1 VEGRE
6 KEAAVMDSEEE
17 GRDSGEA
24 VMDLVEVEMDSGE
37 AAMVQLAPEVAAKA
51 LPEAEETV
59 VAVKVAAVMVK
70 PESEVEVV
78 TVKLAEEKMEVVMV
92 QTEETATE
100 EEGVEE
106 EIRAPR
112 EAAASLAQ
120 LELAGEEI
128 QEEEEEE
135 IRAPREAMVQSLRLV
150 LAGEEIQEEEEE
162 EEEEALRNRPEIR
175 RAVPAVEIT
184 VVAQGVEDLAAAAS
198 VKREKEEARPQE
210 QLPRALPVR
219 AVVEV
224 VDSREAMV
232 QSLRLVLAVKLV
244 VAVAEKEEE
253 VVAAATLRQFQPWV
267 IVVAAAA
274 TLRQLQPR
282 AIVAT
287 AAAVKE

>member
-1 VEGRE
+1 
-6 KEAAVMDSEEE
+6 MDSEEE

-37 AAMVQLAPEVAAKA
+37 AAMVQLAPEVAAKV

-198 VKREKEEARPQE
+198 VKREKEEAKPQE

-219 AVVEV
+219 AAVEV

-253 VVAAATLRQFQPWV
+253 VVAAATLRQFQPRA
-267 IVVAAAA
+267 IVVAAAV
-274 TLRQLQPR
+274 TLRQFQPR

-287 AAAVKE
+287 AAVKE

>member
-1 VEGRE
+1 
-6 KEAAVMDSEEE
+6 MDSEEE
-17 GRDSGEA
+17 GRDLGEA

-37 AAMVQLAPEVAAKA
+37 AAMVQLAPEVAAKV

-78 TVKLAEEKMEVVMV
+78 TVKLAGEKMEVVMV

-198 VKREKEEARPQE
+198 VKREKEEAKPQE

-244 VAVAEKEEE
+244 VVVAEKEEE
-253 VVAAATLRQFQPWV
+253 AVAAATLRQFQPWA

>member
-1 VEGRE
+1 
-6 KEAAVMDSEEE
+6 MDSEEE

-37 AAMVQLAPEVAAKA
+37 AAMVQLAPEVAAKV

-120 LELAGEEI
+120 LELAGEGI

-198 VKREKEEARPQE
+198 VKREKEEAKPQE

-253 VVAAATLRQFQPWV
+253 VVAAATLRQFQPRA
-267 IVVAAAA
+267 IVVAAAV
-274 TLRQLQPR
+274 TLRQFQPR

-287 AAAVKE
+287 AAVKE

>member
-1 VEGRE
+1 
-6 KEAAVMDSEEE
+6 MDSEEE
-17 GRDSGEA
+17 GRDLGEA

-78 TVKLAEEKMEVVMV
+78 TVKLAGEKMEVVMV

-150 LAGEEIQEEEEE
+150 LAGKEIQEEEEEEE

-198 VKREKEEARPQE
+198 VKREKEEAKPQE

-219 AVVEV
+219 AAVEV

-253 VVAAATLRQFQPWV
+253 VVAAATLRQFQPRA
-267 IVVAAAA
+267 IVVAAAV
-274 TLRQLQPR
+274 TLRQFQPR

-287 AAAVKE
+287 AAVKE

>member
-1 VEGRE
+1 
-6 KEAAVMDSEEE
+6 MDSEEE
-17 GRDSGEA
+17 GRDLGEA

-37 AAMVQLAPEVAAKA
+37 AAMVQLAPEVAAKV

-78 TVKLAEEKMEVVMV
+78 TVKLAGEKMEVVMV

-120 LELAGEEI
+120 LELAEEGI
-128 QEEEEEE
+128 QEEEEEEE

-210 QLPRALPVR
+210 QLPRAFPVR

-253 VVAAATLRQFQPWV
+253 AVAAATLRQFQPWA

>member
-1 VEGRE
+1 
-6 KEAAVMDSEEE
+6 MDSEEE

-37 AAMVQLAPEVAAKA
+37 AAMVQLAPEVAAKV

-120 LELAGEEI
+120 LELVGEGI
-128 QEEEEEE
+128 QEEEEEEE

-198 VKREKEEARPQE
+198 VKREKEEAKPQE

-219 AVVEV
+219 AAVEV

-244 VAVAEKEEE
+244 VVVAEKEEE
-253 VVAAATLRQFQPWV
+253 AVAAATLRQFQPWA

>member
-1 VEGRE
+1 
-6 KEAAVMDSEEE
+6 MDSEEE
-17 GRDSGEA
+17 GRDLGEA

-37 AAMVQLAPEVAAKA
+37 AAMVQLAPEVAAKV

-70 PESEVEVV
+70 PESGVEVV
-78 TVKLAEEKMEVVMV
+78 TVKLAGEKMEVVMV

-120 LELAGEEI
+120 LE
-128 QEEEEEE
+128 
-135 IRAPREAMVQSLRLV
+135 

-210 QLPRALPVR
+210 QLPRAFPVR

-244 VAVAEKEEE
+244 VVVAEKEEE
-253 VVAAATLRQFQPWV
+253 AVAAATLRQFQPWA

>member
-1 VEGRE
+1 
-6 KEAAVMDSEEE
+6 MDSEEE
-17 GRDSGEA
+17 GRDLGEA

-37 AAMVQLAPEVAAKA
+37 AAMVQLAPEVAAKV
-51 LPEAEETV
+51 LPEADETV

-78 TVKLAEEKMEVVMV
+78 MVKLAEERMEVVMV

-120 LELAGEEI
+120 LELAEEGI
-128 QEEEEEE
+128 QEEEEEEE

-198 VKREKEEARPQE
+198 VKREKEEATPQE

-244 VAVAEKEEE
+244 VGVAEKEEE
-253 VVAAATLRQFQPWV
+253 
-267 IVVAAAA
+267 VAAAA
-274 TLRQLQPR
+274 TLRQFQPR

>member
-1 VEGRE
+1 
-6 KEAAVMDSEEE
+6 MDSEEE

-162 EEEEALRNRPEIR
+162 EEEALRNRPEIR

-198 VKREKEEARPQE
+198 VKREKEEAKPQE

-219 AVVEV
+219 AAVEV

-253 VVAAATLRQFQPWV
+253 AVAAATLRQFQPWA

>member
-1 VEGRE
+1 
-6 KEAAVMDSEEE
+6 MDSEEE
-17 GRDSGEA
+17 GRDLGEA

-37 AAMVQLAPEVAAKA
+37 AAMVQLAPEVAAKV
-51 LPEAEETV
+51 LPEVEEMV

-70 PESEVEVV
+70 PGSEVEVV
-78 TVKLAEEKMEVVMV
+78 MVKLAEERMEVVMV

-120 LELAGEEI
+120 LELAEEGI
-128 QEEEEEE
+128 QEEEEEEE

-253 VVAAATLRQFQPWV
+253 AVAAATLRQFQPWA
-267 IVVAAAA
+267 IVATAAA

>member
-1 VEGRE
+1 
-6 KEAAVMDSEEE
+6 MDSEEE

-37 AAMVQLAPEVAAKA
+37 AAMVQLAPEVAAKV

-78 TVKLAEEKMEVVMV
+78 TVKLAGEKMEVVMV

-120 LELAGEEI
+120 LELAGEGI
-128 QEEEEEE
+128 QEEEEEEE

-198 VKREKEEARPQE
+198 VKREKEEAKPQE

-253 VVAAATLRQFQPWV
+253 AVAAATLRQFQPWA
-267 IVVAAAA
+267 IVVAAAV
-274 TLRQLQPR
+274 TLRQFQPR

>member
-6 KEAAVMDSEEE
+6 KEVAAMDSEEE

-37 AAMVQLAPEVAAKA
+37 AAMVQLAPEVAAKV

-59 VAVKVAAVMVK
+59 VAVEVAAVMVK

-78 TVKLAEEKMEVVMV
+78 TVKLAGEKMEVVMV

-120 LELAGEEI
+120 LELAGEGI

-244 VAVAEKEEE
+244 VAVAEKEEA
-253 VVAAATLRQFQPWV
+253 V
-267 IVVAAAA
+267 AAA

>member
-1 VEGRE
+1 MRNSHSQFDLQ
-6 KEAAVMDSEEE
+6 EA
-17 GRDSGEA
+17 G
-24 VMDLVEVEMDSGE
+24 
-37 AAMVQLAPEVAAKA
+37 
-51 LPEAEETV
+51 EAEEEDDLF
-59 VAVKVAAVMVK
+59 ASGHEASAGPSPRK
-70 PESEVEVV
+70 P
-78 TVKLAEEKMEVVMV
+78 
-92 QTEETATE
+92 
-100 EEGVEE
+100 
-106 EIRAPR
+106 RAPKR
-112 EAAASLAQ
+112 Q
-120 LELAGEEI
+120 
-128 QEEEEEE
+128 
-135 IRAPREAMVQSLRLV
+135 RL
-150 LAGEEIQEEEEE
+150 LPPGEE

-253 VVAAATLRQFQPWV
+253 AV
-267 IVVAAAA
+267 AAA

>member
-1 VEGRE
+1 MKGTRSAVEGRE
-6 KEAAVMDSEEE
+6 KEAAAMDSEEE

-37 AAMVQLAPEVAAKA
+37 AAMVQLAPEVAAKV

-70 PESEVEVV
+70 PESEVEMV
-78 TVKLAEEKMEVVMV
+78 TVKLVEEKMEVVMV
-92 QTEETATE
+92 RTEETATEGVVVE

-120 LELAGEEI
+120 LELAGEGI
-128 QEEEEEE
+128 QEEEEK
-135 IRAPREAMVQSLRLV
+135 
-150 LAGEEIQEEEEE
+150 E

-198 VKREKEEARPQE
+198 VKKEKEEAKPQE

-253 VVAAATLRQFQPWV
+253 V
-267 IVVAAAA
+267 AAAA
-274 TLRQLQPR
+274 TIRQLQSR

>member
-1 VEGRE
+1 
-6 KEAAVMDSEEE
+6 MDSEEE
-17 GRDSGEA
+17 GRDLGEA

-70 PESEVEVV
+70 PESGVEVV
-78 TVKLAEEKMEVVMV
+78 TVKLAGEKMEVVMV

-120 LELAGEEI
+120 LELVGEGI
-128 QEEEEEE
+128 QEEEEEEE

-150 LAGEEIQEEEEE
+150 LAWEEIQEEEEE

-198 VKREKEEARPQE
+198 VKREKEEAKPQE

-219 AVVEV
+219 AAVEV

-253 VVAAATLRQFQPWV
+253 AVAAATLRQFQPWA
-267 IVVAAAA
+267 IVVAAAV
-274 TLRQLQPR
+274 TLRQFQPR

-287 AAAVKE
+287 AAVKE

>member
-1 VEGRE
+1 
-6 KEAAVMDSEEE
+6 MDSEEE

-37 AAMVQLAPEVAAKA
+37 AAMVQLAPEVAAKV

-78 TVKLAEEKMEVVMV
+78 TVKLAGEKMEVVMV

-120 LELAGEEI
+120 LELAGEGI

-198 VKREKEEARPQE
+198 VKREKEEAKPQE
-210 QLPRALPVR
+210 QLPRALRVR

-244 VAVAEKEEE
+244 VEVAEKEEG
-253 VVAAATLRQFQPWV
+253 VVAAATLRQFQPRA
-267 IVVAAAA
+267 IVVAAAV
-274 TLRQLQPR
+274 TLRQFQPW

-287 AAAVKE
+287 APAVKE

>member
-1 VEGRE
+1 
-6 KEAAVMDSEEE
+6 MDSEEE
-17 GRDSGEA
+17 GRDLGEA

-37 AAMVQLAPEVAAKA
+37 AAMVQLAPEVAAKV

-78 TVKLAEEKMEVVMV
+78 TVKLAGEKMEVVMV

-120 LELAGEEI
+120 LELAEEGI
-128 QEEEEEE
+128 QEEEEEEE

-150 LAGEEIQEEEEE
+150 LVGEGIQEEEEEE

-253 VVAAATLRQFQPWV
+253 AVAAATLRQF
-267 IVVAAAA
+267 
-274 TLRQLQPR
+274 
-282 AIVAT
+282 
-287 AAAVKE
+287 

>member
-1 VEGRE
+1 
-6 KEAAVMDSEEE
+6 MDSEEE

-37 AAMVQLAPEVAAKA
+37 AAMVQLAPEVAAKV

-78 TVKLAEEKMEVVMV
+78 MVKLVEERMEVVMV

-120 LELAGEEI
+120 LELAGEGI

-150 LAGEEIQEEEEE
+150 LVGEEIQEEEEE
-162 EEEEALRNRPEIR
+162 EEEEEEALRNLPEIR

-198 VKREKEEARPQE
+198 VKREKEEAKPQE
-210 QLPRALPVR
+210 QLPRALRVR

-244 VAVAEKEEE
+244 VEVTEKEEG
-253 VVAAATLRQFQPWV
+253 VGAAATLRQFQPRA
-267 IVVAAAA
+267 IVVAAAV
-274 TLRQLQPR
+274 TLRQFQPW

-287 AAAVKE
+287 APAVKE

>member
-1 VEGRE
+1 
-6 KEAAVMDSEEE
+6 MDSEEE

-198 VKREKEEARPQE
+198 VKREKEEAKPQE

-219 AVVEV
+219 AAVEV

-253 VVAAATLRQFQPWV
+253 AVAAATLRQFQPWA

>member
-1 VEGRE
+1 
-6 KEAAVMDSEEE
+6 MDSEEE
-17 GRDSGEA
+17 GRDLGEA

-37 AAMVQLAPEVAAKA
+37 AAMVQLAPEVAAKV

-78 TVKLAEEKMEVVMV
+78 TVKLAGEKMEVVMV

-162 EEEEALRNRPEIR
+162 EEEEEEALRNRPEIR

-210 QLPRALPVR
+210 QLPRAFPVR

-244 VAVAEKEEE
+244 VVVAEKEEE
-253 VVAAATLRQFQPWV
+253 AVAAATLRQFQPWA

>member
-1 VEGRE
+1 
-6 KEAAVMDSEEE
+6 MDSEEE

-37 AAMVQLAPEVAAKA
+37 AAMVQLAPEVAAKV

-135 IRAPREAMVQSLRLV
+135 
-150 LAGEEIQEEEEE
+150 
-162 EEEEALRNRPEIR
+162 EEEALRNRPEIR

-198 VKREKEEARPQE
+198 VKREKEEATPQE

-232 QSLRLVLAVKLV
+232 QSLRLVLAVILV

-253 VVAAATLRQFQPWV
+253 AVAAATLRQFQPW
-267 IVVAAAA
+267 
-274 TLRQLQPR
+274 

>member
-1 VEGRE
+1 
-6 KEAAVMDSEEE
+6 MDSEEE

-198 VKREKEEARPQE
+198 VKREKEEAKPQE

-219 AVVEV
+219 AAVEV

-253 VVAAATLRQFQPWV
+253 VVAAATLRQFQPRA
-267 IVVAAAA
+267 IVVAAAV
-274 TLRQLQPR
+274 TLRQFQPR

-287 AAAVKE
+287 AAVKE

>member
-1 VEGRE
+1 
-6 KEAAVMDSEEE
+6 MDSEEE

-37 AAMVQLAPEVAAKA
+37 AAMVQLAPEVAAKV
-51 LPEAEETV
+51 LPEVEEMV

-70 PESEVEVV
+70 PGSEVEVV
-78 TVKLAEEKMEVVMV
+78 MVKLAEERMEVVMV

-120 LELAGEEI
+120 LELAGEGI
-128 QEEEEEE
+128 QEEEEEEE

-150 LAGEEIQEEEEE
+150 LVGEEIQEEEEE
-162 EEEEALRNRPEIR
+162 EEEEALRNLPEIR

-253 VVAAATLRQFQPWV
+253 AVAAATLRQFQPWA
-267 IVVAAAA
+267 IVATAAA

>member
-1 VEGRE
+1 
-6 KEAAVMDSEEE
+6 MDSEEE

-37 AAMVQLAPEVAAKA
+37 AAMVQLAPEVAAKV

-120 LELAGEEI
+120 LE
-128 QEEEEEE
+128 
-135 IRAPREAMVQSLRLV
+135 

-253 VVAAATLRQFQPWV
+253 VVAAATLRQFQP
-267 IVVAAAA
+267 
-274 TLRQLQPR
+274 R

>member
-1 VEGRE
+1 
-6 KEAAVMDSEEE
+6 MDSEEE

-37 AAMVQLAPEVAAKA
+37 AAMVQLAPEVAAKV

-78 TVKLAEEKMEVVMV
+78 TVKLVEEKMEVVMV
-92 QTEETATE
+92 RTEETATE
-100 EEGVEE
+100 GVVVVEEGVEE

-120 LELAGEEI
+120 LELAGEGI
-128 QEEEEEE
+128 QEEEEK
-135 IRAPREAMVQSLRLV
+135 
-150 LAGEEIQEEEEE
+150 E

-198 VKREKEEARPQE
+198 VKKEKEEAKPQE

-244 VAVAEKEEE
+244 VAVAEKEE
-253 VVAAATLRQFQPWV
+253 
-267 IVVAAAA
+267 VAAAA
-274 TLRQLQPR
+274 TLRQLQSR

>member
-1 VEGRE
+1 
-6 KEAAVMDSEEE
+6 MDSEEE
-17 GRDSGEA
+17 GRDLGEA

-37 AAMVQLAPEVAAKA
+37 AAMVQLAPEVAAKV

-128 QEEEEEE
+128 QEEEEEEE

-219 AVVEV
+219 AAVEV

-253 VVAAATLRQFQPWV
+253 AVAAATLRQFQPWA

>member
-17 GRDSGEA
+17 GRDLGEA

-37 AAMVQLAPEVAAKA
+37 AAMVQLAPEVAAKV

-78 TVKLAEEKMEVVMV
+78 TVKLAGEKMEVVMV

-120 LELAGEEI
+120 LELAEEGI
-128 QEEEEEE
+128 QEEEEEEEE

-253 VVAAATLRQFQPWV
+253 AV
-267 IVVAAAA
+267 AAA

>member
-1 VEGRE
+1 
-6 KEAAVMDSEEE
+6 MDSEEE
-17 GRDSGEA
+17 GRDLGEA

-37 AAMVQLAPEVAAKA
+37 AAMVQLAPEVAAKV

-78 TVKLAEEKMEVVMV
+78 TVKMAGEKMEVVMV

-112 EAAASLAQ
+112 EA
-120 LELAGEEI
+120 
-128 QEEEEEE
+128 
-135 IRAPREAMVQSLRLV
+135 MVQSLRLV
-150 LAGEEIQEEEEE
+150 LVGEEIQEEEEE

-244 VAVAEKEEE
+244 VAVAEKEEKA
-253 VVAAATLRQFQPWV
+253 VAAATLRQFQPWA
-267 IVVAAAA
+267 IVATAAA

>member
-1 VEGRE
+1 MKGTRSAVEGRE
-6 KEAAVMDSEEE
+6 KEAAAMDSEEE

-37 AAMVQLAPEVAAKA
+37 AAMVQLAPEVAAKV

-78 TVKLAEEKMEVVMV
+78 TVKLVEEKMEVVMV
-92 QTEETATE
+92 RTEETATEGVVVE

-120 LELAGEEI
+120 LELAGEGI
-128 QEEEEEE
+128 QEEEEK
-135 IRAPREAMVQSLRLV
+135 
-150 LAGEEIQEEEEE
+150 E

-198 VKREKEEARPQE
+198 VKKEKEEAKPQE

-253 VVAAATLRQFQPWV
+253 V
-267 IVVAAAA
+267 AAAA
-274 TLRQLQPR
+274 TLRQLQSR

>member
-1 VEGRE
+1 
-6 KEAAVMDSEEE
+6 MDSEEE
-17 GRDSGEA
+17 GRDLGEA

-37 AAMVQLAPEVAAKA
+37 AAMVQLAPEVAAKV

-78 TVKLAEEKMEVVMV
+78 TVKLAGEKMEVVMV

-150 LAGEEIQEEEEE
+150 LAGEEIQEEEEEEE

-244 VAVAEKEEE
+244 VVVAEKEEE
-253 VVAAATLRQFQPWV
+253 AVAAATLRQFQPWA

>member
-1 VEGRE
+1 
-6 KEAAVMDSEEE
+6 MDSEEE
-17 GRDSGEA
+17 GRDLGEA

-37 AAMVQLAPEVAAKA
+37 AAMVQLAPEVAAKV

-78 TVKLAEEKMEVVMV
+78 TVKLAGEKMEVVMV

-120 LELAGEEI
+120 LELAEEGI

-135 IRAPREAMVQSLRLV
+135 EIRVPREAMVQSLRLV
-150 LAGEEIQEEEEE
+150 LAGKEIQEEEEE

-198 VKREKEEARPQE
+198 VKREKEEAKPQE

-253 VVAAATLRQFQPWV
+253 VVVAATLRQFQPRA
-267 IVVAAAA
+267 IVVAAAV
-274 TLRQLQPR
+274 TLRQFQPW

>member
-1 VEGRE
+1 
-6 KEAAVMDSEEE
+6 MDSEEE

-37 AAMVQLAPEVAAKA
+37 AAMVQLAPEVAAKV
-51 LPEAEETV
+51 LPEVEEMV
-59 VAVKVAAVMVK
+59 VAVKVAAVMAK
-70 PESEVEVV
+70 PGSEV
-78 TVKLAEEKMEVVMV
+78 EVVMV
-92 QTEETATE
+92 QTEETTTE

-120 LELAGEEI
+120 LELAEEGI
-128 QEEEEEE
+128 QEEEEEEE

-150 LAGEEIQEEEEE
+150 LVGEEIQEEEEE
-162 EEEEALRNRPEIR
+162 EEEEALRNLPEIR

-198 VKREKEEARPQE
+198 VKREKEEATPQE

-253 VVAAATLRQFQPWV
+253 VAAAATLRQF
-267 IVVAAAA
+267 
-274 TLRQLQPR
+274 
-282 AIVAT
+282 
-287 AAAVKE
+287 

>member
-1 VEGRE
+1 
-6 KEAAVMDSEEE
+6 MDSEEE

-37 AAMVQLAPEVAAKA
+37 AAMVQLAPEVAAKV

-59 VAVKVAAVMVK
+59 VSVKVAAVMVK
-70 PESEVEVV
+70 PESEVEVLM
-78 TVKLAEEKMEVVMV
+78 VKLAEERMEVVMV

-120 LELAGEEI
+120 LE
-128 QEEEEEE
+128 
-135 IRAPREAMVQSLRLV
+135 

-253 VVAAATLRQFQPWV
+253 VVAAATLRQFQPRA
-267 IVVAAAA
+267 IVVAAAV
-274 TLRQLQPR
+274 TLRQFQPW